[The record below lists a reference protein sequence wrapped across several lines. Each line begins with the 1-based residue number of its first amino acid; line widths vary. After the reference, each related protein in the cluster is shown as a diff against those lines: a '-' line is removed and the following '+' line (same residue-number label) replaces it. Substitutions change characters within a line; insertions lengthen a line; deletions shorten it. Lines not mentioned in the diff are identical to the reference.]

1 MAVGSVVYTYIP
13 QDWSQETFL
22 ALGGY
27 TVVFLNYNKKAFIQ
41 QSVRAA
47 LAQDFPALEMFFM
60 DDASTDGSGDE
71 MEQIV
76 RAYRGRH
83 KVTVIRNTEN
93 QRITGQWN
101 IVARLA
107 TGHWLGM
114 FCGDDIA
121 YPNRV
126 TLTDEILRE
135 SPGVLGVSTSG
146 IEVNYISGQTDVEI
160 GRGIEPFDVNADD
173 VSEKLALRWLV
184 VVGATAFWHRSLFD
198 TPLPTGPMDDEILFY
213 RLLVRRESCNGAVYR
228 FASKTKTIRYAI
240 GTGISTEGRAR
251 NSVID
256 SRRVRWVKAI
266 EAIKHQHRV
275 LLKTWRGIYES
286 DDYREASEGM
296 QGLLQMRLLYS
307 EIVVGST
314 ITRLK
319 LLPRLIK
326 AIVQKSMSF
335 EMKMR
340 LVRLWAKKLLQEFLG
355 VRLMSFVVS
364 K

>member
-1 MAVGSVVYTYIP
+1 MAVGAVVYTYIP

-76 RAYRGRH
+76 REYRGRH

-107 TGHWLGM
+107 TGNWLGM
-114 FCGDDIA
+114 FCGDDIS

-126 TLTDEILRE
+126 TLTNEIIRE
-135 SPGVLGVSTSG
+135 YPDLLGVSTSG
-146 IEVNYISGQTDVEI
+146 VEVNYISGQTDIEI
-160 GRGIEPFDVNADD
+160 GRGIEPFCDFADD
-173 VSEKLALRWLV
+173 DSGMLALRWLV

-198 TPLPTGPMDDEILFY
+198 SPLPMGPMDDEILLY
-213 RLLVRRESCNGAVYR
+213 RLLIRRSSRKGVVYR
-228 FASKTKTIRYAI
+228 FDSRTKTIRYAI
-240 GTGISTEGRAR
+240 GTGISSEGRAR
-251 NSVID
+251 TSVTD
-256 SRRVRWVKAI
+256 SKRVRWMKAI
-266 EAIKHQHRV
+266 EAIKHQQRV
-275 LLKTWRGIYES
+275 LLKTWQGIYVS
-286 DDYREASEGM
+286 NDYRCASRGM
-296 QGLLQMRLLYS
+296 QGLLQMRLFYS

-319 LLPRLIK
+319 LLPRLMK
-326 AIVQKSMSF
+326 AIVQKQMSQ
-335 EMKMR
+335 EMKVH
-340 LVRLWAKKLLQEFLG
+340 LVGLWAKKFLQEFLG
-355 VRLMSFVVS
+355 VHIMSFIVS